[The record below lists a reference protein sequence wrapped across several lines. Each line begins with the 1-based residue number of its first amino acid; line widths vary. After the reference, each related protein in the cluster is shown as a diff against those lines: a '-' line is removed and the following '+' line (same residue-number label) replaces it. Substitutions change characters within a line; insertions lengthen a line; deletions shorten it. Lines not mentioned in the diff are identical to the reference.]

1 MTDVNQVRI
10 NELARELEVKAK
22 AIIDLLPGYG
32 VTEKKTHSSSIPED
46 VAVKVRAK
54 IKGASEEESAAQTAA
69 KAESQAKETAAKART
84 RPAPTVPV
92 AAAPSASAPAPTR
105 PPAASAPPAATVPAA
120 KPAPPASAT
129 PAAPSVSAT
138 PATSAPQGVRPA
150 APQPGASLR
159 PSAPPATPLRPQAPA
174 AQSSAPAAQRP
185 ATPSP
190 SGLRPQ
196 PPATRPAASSATPSR
211 AGAHASRPAMPPRPP
226 LPTGNRG
233 PLPSTTHGAS
243 RPLGQGAQRPAGGPR
258 PGQPMRPQQPAQGRT
273 FTPRPAGS
281 PGSAPARPFEQ
292 RRGSMPTGTR
302 PGPRAPGRPGMLPP
316 PFPEKLPPKAE
327 PGKPLYTRKPP
338 QRQRPVADKREMEGE
353 RKLHPT
359 RQRPGAGRMAAA
371 VIAPPEPRPPRE
383 VTITEGITIREL
395 AETPDVR
402 AKTLLKT
409 LLDRGVFASINQAL
423 DVPTAT
429 TWAETFSGVVSV
441 VSLEEEMVLEVA
453 KEETKESLKPRPP
466 VVTVMGHVDHGKTS
480 LLDAIRS
487 EDVAGG
493 EAGGITQH
501 IGAYKVQVNNRS
513 VVFIDTRG
521 HEAFTRMRARG
532 AKLAD
537 IVVLDVAADDA

>member
-1 MTDVNQVRI
+1 
-10 NELARELEVKAK
+10 
-22 AIIDLLPGYG
+22 
-32 VTEKKTHSSSIPED
+32 SIPED

-54 IKGASEEESAAQTAA
+54 IKGESHEESAATAQSQAREAAA
-69 KAESQAKETAAKART
+69 KAART
-84 RPAPTVPV
+84 RPAPT
-92 AAAPSASAPAPTR
+92 APAPATPSVSAPTPAAR
-105 PPAASAPPAATVPAA
+105 PPVAVPPPAAAVPAA
-120 KPAPPASAT
+120 KPATPPAPASAT
-129 PAAPSVSAT
+129 RSPPSVTAT
-138 PATSAPQGVRPA
+138 HPAPTPQAVRPA
-150 APQPGASLR
+150 APQRGAPLR
-159 PSAPPATPLRPQAPA
+159 PSAPPATPLRPQPPAP
-174 AQSSAPAAQRP
+174 QSGAPAAQRP
-185 ATPSP
+185 AAPSP
-190 SGLRPQ
+190 WGLRPQ
-196 PPATRPAASSATPSR
+196 PPAVRPAASSTTPAR
-211 AGAHASRPAMPPRPP
+211 AGAPASRPAMPPRPP
-226 LPTGNRG
+226 LPSGNRG
-233 PLPSTTHGAS
+233 PLPSSTHGAS

-292 RRGSMPTGTR
+292 RRGPMPTGTR

-327 PGKPLYTRKPP
+327 PGKPLYTRKPT
-338 QRQRPVADKREMEGE
+338 QRQRPVLDKREQEGE

-359 RQRPGAGRMAAA
+359 RQRPGTGRSSAAA

-395 AETPDVR
+395 AEKLDVR
-402 AKTLLKT
+402 AKELLKN

-429 TWAETFSGVVSV
+429 TLAESFSGVVSV

-480 LLDAIRS
+480 LLDAIR
-487 EDVAGG
+487 EADVAAG

-501 IGAYKVQVNNRS
+501 IGAYKVVVHDRA
-513 VVFIDTRG
+513 VVFIDTPG

-532 AKLAD
+532 AKATD
-537 IVVLDVAADDA
+537 IRVRVG